1 MLVLCSKVIRV
12 LCVFLLC
19 IGLIFNF
26 IQLFQV
32 VVAWLE
38 QVFKFGVFLCISQF
52 FYYFRVGFV
61 GVVVHSFVVVYMIRF
76 PSV

>member
-52 FYYFRVGFV
+52 CYCFHVGFV
-61 GVVVHSFVVVYMIRF
+61 GVVVHSFVVVSMIRF